1 MIINP
6 TNDSDQFEDN
16 FDLTSTGI
24 ILTNPTTGTSQFI
37 GNFNIQTETE
47 ASIANPTNLVS
58 GQFADN
64 FNLPDTNPQIG
75 IGHNPTISTSQQ
87 FADNFNLPDT
97 NPTITVTNNPTTPV
111 SGQFADNFNLPD
123 APPTIVVANNPTTT
137 NNSQFNDNFPLT
149 DTPPTVTVTNNPTT
163 TNNGQFADNFDL
175 PDTNPTVTVTNNPT
189 NGDELQFQVPF
200 DLIPT
205 LTETAIVTNNSNP
218 TTTST
223 DQFQAP
229 FDLIPTL
236 TETNIVNPTTDI
248 GQFADDFDL
257 TTTTETNI
265 TNPTN
270 PVSGQF
276 ADNFNLPDT
285 NPQIGIKHNPT
296 FMTAGFSGKYQNFD
310 NDTTT
315 ETNIAANNPNPT
327 TAFNQIGVKPLQ
339 ETIPPDFSP
348 IGNIEPASKVAPNI
362 HTNQN
367 ADTYGSDLIRT
378 AVFTGAGI
386 LGIPQVAQSA
396 LAALRYMD
404 TIGSA
409 GYTTSP
415 MDKLT
420 LRYPAKSGTAGER
433 SYFPAAY
440 VDFRSRN
447 GTVYLQNMRL
457 DGTSAAIRNL
467 VYGAYSDAI
476 KPGIYAASNVAAAL
490 SPIPIGPYSLFNLD
504 GTWKSG
510 YGWGSH
516 DARFALRS
524 DFTLQSQVARSFKNN
539 TDATL
544 DKSPDKDHKTMILN
558 QIFPFRGDRVNVID
572 YGKRVLN
579 RAMNWRPSPIA
590 GVELPAL
597 FSDTQD
603 FIKFYFTGPKL
614 YNGNPKDIDDIIV
627 FRAALNSLTDSFNAN
642 WNTVNMIGRAD
653 PNYQYTGYSRDVNLG
668 FNVVATDRDELR
680 VIYRK
685 LNALAGYTAPTYNE
699 SSIAMEAPW
708 LRLTVGDVF
717 QQTPVVLNTLSYTFE
732 TELPWEINIEND
744 FEMMQAPLHVSVTCG
759 FNIIGDSIP
768 QKTGRFYGFAKLYN
782 KDTGQ
787 PILGRGN
794 WLSDSKISVPSPV
807 SGDNAKFS
815 AT

>member
-24 ILTNPTTGTSQFI
+24 ILTNPTLGTSQFI

-47 ASIANPTNLVS
+47 ASIANPTSPVSSQFADNFNLPDNYPNIGIANNPTIS
-58 GQFADN
+58 TSQQFADN

-87 FADNFNLPDT
+87 FADNFNLPDA
-97 NPTITVTNNPTTPV
+97 NPIITVTNNPTLTP
-111 SGQFADNFNLPD
+111 SQQFADNFNLPD
-123 APPTIVVANNPTTT
+123 ANPIIGIAN
-137 NNSQFNDNFPLT
+137 
-149 DTPPTVTVTNNPTT
+149 
-163 TNNGQFADNFDL
+163 
-175 PDTNPTVTVTNNPT
+175 
-189 NGDELQFQVPF
+189 
-200 DLIPT
+200 
-205 LTETAIVTNNSNP
+205 
-218 TTTST
+218 
-223 DQFQAP
+223 
-229 FDLIPTL
+229 
-236 TETNIVNPTTDI
+236 
-248 GQFADDFDL
+248 
-257 TTTTETNI
+257 
-265 TNPTN
+265 NPTN

-276 ADNFNLPDT
+276 ADNFNLPDA
-285 NPQIGIKHNPT
+285 NPT
-296 FMTAGFSGKYQNFD
+296 VTVTNNPTTDIGQFGDNFNLPDATPTIVVANNPTTTNNDQFGEDFDLTTTTETNIAANNPNNLNPTTTSPGQFGEDFDLTTTTETNIVNPTSGIAGIGLYYQPFD
-310 NDTTT
+310 YDTTT

-327 TAFNQIGVKPLQ
+327 LGGILNQSLQ
-339 ETIPPDFSP
+339 ATIPPDFSP
-348 IGNIEPASKVAPNI
+348 IGNNEPANKVAPNAY
-362 HTNQN
+362 TNQN
-367 ADTYGSDLIRT
+367 KETYGSDLIKT
-378 AVFTGAGI
+378 AVLTANGI
-386 LGIPQVAQSA
+386 LGIPQAGQSV
-396 LAALRYMD
+396 LAALRNLD
-404 TIGSA
+404 TPGSSN
-409 GYTTSP
+409 YTTSP

-420 LRYPAKSGTAGER
+420 LKYPAKSGNAGDQG
-433 SYFPAAY
+433 YFPAAY
-440 VDFRSRN
+440 VDFRARN
-447 GTVYLQNMRL
+447 GEWQQMRL

-467 VYGAYSDAI
+467 VYGEPAEAI
-476 KPGIYAASNVAAAL
+476 KPGLYAASNVAAAL

-516 DARFALRS
+516 DARFALRL
-524 DFTLQSQVARSFKNN
+524 DFTLQSQVARSFINN
-539 TDATL
+539 PDATL
-544 DKSPDKDHKTMILN
+544 NTSPNKDHKTMILN

-572 YGKRVLN
+572 YGKRPLK
-579 RAMNWRPSPIA
+579 RAMNWRPNPLSPDTP
-590 GVELPAL
+590 LPPL

-603 FIKFYFTGPKL
+603 LIKFYFTGPTL
-614 YNGNPKDIDDIIV
+614 FNGNEKLVDDIIV

-732 TELPWEINIEND
+732 TDYPWEINIEND

-768 QKTGRFYGFAKLYN
+768 QKSGRFYGFAKNYN
-782 KDTGQ
+782 KNTGQ
-787 PILGRGN
+787 PQLGRGN
-794 WLSDSKISVPSPV
+794 WLSDSKNNVPSPLAF
-807 SGDNAKFS
+807 DN
-815 AT
+815 TIVDED

>member
-58 GQFADN
+58 
-64 FNLPDTNPQIG
+64 
-75 IGHNPTISTSQQ
+75 SQ

-137 NNSQFNDNFPLT
+137 NNSQFADNFPIT

-175 PDTNPTVTVTNNPT
+175 PDTNPTVTITNNPT

-276 ADNFNLPDT
+276 ADNFDLTTTTETNIT
-285 NPQIGIKHNPT
+285 NPTNGIAGIGLY
-296 FMTAGFSGKYQNFD
+296 YQPFD
-310 NDTTT
+310 YDTTT
-315 ETNIAANNPNPT
+315 ETTIAANNPNPT
-327 TAFNQIGVKPLQ
+327 LGGILNQSLQ
-339 ETIPPDFSP
+339 ATIPPDFSP
-348 IGNIEPASKVAPNI
+348 IGNIEPGSKVAPNI
-362 HTNQN
+362 YTNQN
-367 ADTYGSDLIRT
+367 KDTYGSDLIKT
-378 AVFTGAGI
+378 AVLTANGI
-386 LGIPQVAQSA
+386 LGIPQAGQSV
-396 LAALRYMD
+396 LAALRNLD
-404 TIGSA
+404 TPGSSN
-409 GYTTSP
+409 YTTSP

-420 LRYPAKSGTAGER
+420 LKYPAKSGSIGDQG
-433 SYFPAAY
+433 YFPAAY
-440 VDFRSRN
+440 VDFRARN
-447 GTVYLQNMRL
+447 GEWQQMRL

-467 VYGAYSDAI
+467 VYGVPAEAI
-476 KPGIYAASNVAAAL
+476 KPGLYAASNVAAAL

-516 DARFALRS
+516 DARFALRL

-544 DKSPDKDHKTMILN
+544 NTSPKKDHKTMILN

-572 YGKRVLN
+572 YGERKLK
-579 RAMNWRPSPIA
+579 RAMNWRPNPINPD
-590 GVELPAL
+590 GEPLPPI

-603 FIKFYFTGPKL
+603 LIKFYFTGPKL
-614 YNGNPKDIDDIIV
+614 FNGNDSDKDDIIV

-642 WNTVNMIGRAD
+642 WNNVNMIGRAD

-685 LNALAGYTAPTYNE
+685 LNALAGYTAPTYND

-744 FEMMQAPLHVSVTCG
+744 YEMMQAPLHVSVTCG

-768 QKTGRFYGFAKLYN
+768 QKSGRFYGFAKKYDKLS
-782 KDTGQ
+782 GQ

-794 WLSDSKISVPSPV
+794 WLSDSKNNVPSPV
-807 SGDNAKFS
+807 PDSKGPIVG
-815 AT
+815 T